1 MAESSKNSEL
11 VKPRKPYIC
20 MAQAGKDIALLSNK
34 IEMIIHGIV
43 MELKQMSAIDRFIR
57 KKNIG
62 FCNWR
67 QEHPRVT
74 ISILAMMTCSCFL
87 CPKPESLQMPE
98 ENLHDSRD
106 SGRSP
111 YYFFV
116 GNDCVIIERMA
127 QTLANVKNDLCMRN
141 EGEQKDACLLCPM
154 NWVLI
159 QKKCYYMPDK
169 MLSWQES
176 QRFCS
181 AQNSSL
187 AMPKTFEE
195 LELITCNFR
204 RWITFSLWIG
214 LSCSL
219 KSNGRWVWLDNTTY
233 SSYSSQCREI
243 RCASFDYSPLLF
255 TTCSTK
261 LKLICQ
267 RLPINLPSI
276 N

>member
-1 MAESSKNSEL
+1 MGEEITYADLRFHDTSHFSASRIVEMNLEVASSVPNQSHCRCLKKTYMTVGIVVGVLIISL
-11 VKPRKPYIC
+11 LAMTVLFF
-20 MAQAGKDIALLSNK
+20 QASNK
-34 IEMIIHGIV
+34 QNYYH
-43 MELKQMSAIDRFIR
+43 DR
-57 KKNIG
+57 
-62 FCNWR
+62 
-67 QEHPRVT
+67 
-74 ISILAMMTCSCFL
+74 
-87 CPKPESLQMPE
+87 
-98 ENLHDSRD
+98 
-106 SGRSP
+106 
-111 YYFFV
+111 
-116 GNDCVIIERMA
+116 IERMA